1 MSLITSGVTLGEST
15 GKLIV
20 LNLSRYRKARIWLG
34 TLPELNYPVVKVLSR
49 TKKDAK
55 KIDISEVRR
64 TAIEMFI
71 PTGGRFIYGLLE
83 SEFTP
88 TNSGEFSIKVA
99 TSTDTGNPVDWS
111 LAASVDEVCAGIPL
125 EYSESVIEGALSAAD
140 VLGSGILCFE
150 GGAHGAL
157 GSSNRIF
164 RHLATTAVRILACPF
179 ESVSEQNLTALVA
192 GF

>member
-1 MSLITSGVTLGEST
+1 MSLITTGVTLGEST

-71 PTGGRFIYGLLE
+71 PTGGRFI
-83 SEFTP
+83 
-88 TNSGEFSIKVA
+88 
-99 TSTDTGNPVDWS
+99 
-111 LAASVDEVCAGIPL
+111 
-125 EYSESVIEGALSAAD
+125 
-140 VLGSGILCFE
+140 
-150 GGAHGAL
+150 
-157 GSSNRIF
+157 
-164 RHLATTAVRILACPF
+164 
-179 ESVSEQNLTALVA
+179 
-192 GF
+192 